1 MNIITETT
9 NGLKPSTNATDTP
22 KERKLREACA
32 GFEAMMLRQML
43 ALARQSEPEGGRLI
57 DGGYGEE
64 MFRSMHDDQLA
75 QRMASGKGIGL
86 GETLYRQL
94 SKTQHGK

>member
-9 NGLKPSTNATDTP
+9 NGLKPTGNMTDTP

-32 GFEAMMLRQML
+32 GFEAMMIRQML
-43 ALARQSEPEGGRLI
+43 TLARQSEPEGGLI

-75 QRMASGKGIGL
+75 QRMASGKGIGI
-86 GETLYRQL
+86 GSALYRQL